1 MTYDKIYIGQALTW
15 NRFSARMNKHRTVIP
30 TPVRVVKKTGRKVT
44 VRILSGVLT
53 GCLRPVLPE
62 RLENDRI

>member
-1 MTYDKIYIGQALTW
+1 MIYNNINIGQSLIW

-30 TPVRVVKKTGRKVT
+30 TPVRVVKKTGQMVT
-44 VRILSGVLT
+44 VRVLSGVLT
-53 GCLRPVLPE
+53 DCLRSVLPE